1 MYYHNFYC
9 LIVLLIVVLGCTK
22 HSNRLLITEEATVAP
37 IWADETNEIQHNFE
51 LRNDTNKTLEIL
63 NISNTCTCS
72 QVSVS
77 SKMIPPKDKID
88 VKMTSDMRGRYGS
101 FSASSLLEL
110 SNGQG
115 REFQIKT
122 EVYKHLEIE
131 PNTFYFGKVTPGQK
145 CSLDFQIIAHS
156 KNDVIFNQETIKVKP
171 NENRFQITL
180 EQPLAVDLVDGIK
193 KTAVAGK
200 LNFTAPILVGE
211 GNSSLEVSVTT
222 EEGTFTDSAKI
233 YWLVGG
239 HYTVDPTSIFI
250 NANDIKD
257 RKNFPIRITHEQNTP
272 VVVSN
277 VLFKEFEGDY
287 IKPSNND
294 NEIVFSVKS
303 VDLSQKYKAG
313 SCIISIDDTEK
324 TQIEIP
330 VLFLG
335 DREVKNNT
343 IPK

>member
-1 MYYHNFYC
+1 MYYCHFYF
-9 LIVLLIVVLGCTK
+9 ITVLLVVAFGCTQ
-22 HSNRLLITEEATVAP
+22 HGPRLLITEEAAVAP
-37 IWADETNEIQHNFE
+37 IWADETNEIQHLFE

-63 NISNTCTCS
+63 KISHTCS
-72 QVSVS
+72 CSQILVS
-77 SKMIPPKDKID
+77 SKKIPPHDKID

-101 FSASSLLEL
+101 FSASSLLKL

-115 REFQIKT
+115 REFQLKT

-145 CSLDFQIIAHS
+145 CSLDFQIIVHS
-156 KNDVIFNQETIKVKP
+156 KNDVLFNQELIEVKP

-180 EQPLAVDLVDGIK
+180 EQPLAAEPVDGIK
-193 KTAVAGK
+193 KTTVAGK

-211 GNSSLEVSVTT
+211 GNSSLEVSVKT
-222 EEGTFTDSAKI
+222 EEGTFTDSARI

-239 HYTVDPTSIFI
+239 HYIVEPTSVFV
-250 NANDIKD
+250 NAKDIKD
-257 RKNFPIRITHEQNTP
+257 RKKFPIRITHEQNIPIT
-272 VVVSN
+272 VSN
-277 VLFKEFEGDY
+277 VSFKEFEGDY
-287 IKPSNND
+287 IKPLNNSN
-294 NEIVFSVKS
+294 EVIFSVQS
-303 VDLSQKYKAG
+303 VDLSEKYKAG

-335 DREVKNNT
+335 DREMKNNT
-343 IPK
+343 TPN